1 MNKRTILALL
11 IALPMSIFAQKFGV
25 INFDAIMQGMPEY
38 TAMQTQIAE
47 ASKKYED
54 EYGKL
59 KEEFN
64 KKMTEYQQLEQ
75 DASTPQAIK
84 ERRMQEMAE
93 LDQKSQQFLNNAQ
106 QDLQRM
112 QLQQAM
118 PIQQK
123 ILDAAK
129 AIGQEGGYVFIFPEG
144 LSVYQ
149 GAMVEDVTAIVAKR
163 LGVTPVINKETA
175 APAAN

>member
-25 INFDAIMQGMPEY
+25 IDFNSIIQGMPEF

-59 KEEFN
+59 REEFE
-64 KKMTEYQQLEQ
+64 KKLTEYQQLEQ
-75 DASTPQAIK
+75 DANTPQAIK
-84 ERRMQEMAE
+84 ERRMQEMND
-93 LDQKSQQFLNNAQ
+93 LDQKAQQFINNAQ

-112 QLQQAM
+112 QVQQLN

-123 ILDAAK
+123 VLEATK
-129 AIGQEGGYVFIFPEG
+129 AIGQEGGYVFIFPAD
-144 LSVYQ
+144 LAVYE
-149 GAMVEDVTAIVAKR
+149 GAMVEDVTNIVAKR
-163 LGVTPVINKETA
+163 LGVTPVTNAAA
-175 APAAN
+175 APAGN